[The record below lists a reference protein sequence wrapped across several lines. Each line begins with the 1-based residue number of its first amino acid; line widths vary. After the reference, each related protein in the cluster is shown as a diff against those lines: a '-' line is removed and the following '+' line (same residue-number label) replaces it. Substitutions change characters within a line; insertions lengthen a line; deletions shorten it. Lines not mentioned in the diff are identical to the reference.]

1 MIIEQNSFFSVSVFR
16 CTNKW
21 KGKLLNEKIYFNCYL
36 FLVASFFS
44 LWFQVIKI
52 QNYHSNWAIA
62 QQMRWPTLSSAIL
75 EFRFN
80 TKCSILCKYTSE
92 YTGSLCVSDS
102 HWKFPLFCM
111 CLTLCHEDVK
121 QSGYSDWSERVQCMC
136 SRYSMLHNRF
146 NLWTRI
152 HTYNVYRCRPLHL
165 FNTKE
170 SFYSSIWRRG

>member
-1 MIIEQNSFFSVSVFR
+1 MERKI
-16 CTNKW
+16 TKW
-21 KGKLLNEKIYFNCYL
+21 KNLFQLLLVFSCIVFFPMISSDKNPKLSFKLSNCTTNTMAIVIICN
-36 FLVASFFS
+36 FGISF
-44 LWFQVIKI
+44 QYEM
-52 QNYHSNWAIA
+52 QY
-62 QQMRWPTLSSAIL
+62 TLL
-75 EFRFN
+75 
-80 TKCSILCKYTSE
+80 LCKYTSE

-121 QSGYSDWSERVQCMC
+121 QRGYSDWSDRVQCMC

-146 NLWTRI
+146 NLWTRT